1 MKTIDNVYSD
11 QLEINKSKFL
21 SFAYPVSDETHAKEI
36 LNTKK
41 LEYKDATHVCFG
53 LVLSSPRLEKCSDD
67 GEPSGTA
74 GKPILELIKKKDLE
88 NVLIIVVRYFGG
100 KKLGAGGLIRAYTN
114 SAKLVIDKAHI
125 IESFPKTKYVAI
137 VELHSLDRIKR
148 LISSL
153 GGEILNID
161 FGERAEITFEIKSD
175 CELPN
180 NLKEKC
186 KWKLQN

>member
-1 MKTIDNVYSD
+1 MKTIDNEYFY

-21 SFAYPVSDETHAKEI
+21 SFAYPVSDEAHAKEI
-36 LNTKK
+36 LNLKK
-41 LEYKDATHVCFG
+41 LEFKDATHICFG

-88 NVLIIVVRYFGG
+88 NVLIVVVRYFGG

-114 SAKLVIDKAHI
+114 SAKLVIDKANI
-125 IESFPKTKYVAI
+125 VESFSKTKYV
-137 VELHSLDRIKR
+137 VTTQLNSLDKTKR
-148 LISSL
+148 LITSL
-153 GGEILNID
+153 GGEILNIN

-175 CELPN
+175 CELPI

-186 KWKLQN
+186 K